1 MKISPLAA
9 SFVLLIACSP
19 FAVAVTPPENPSP
32 ERPTPFIPFGE
43 SSSITSPSLVDLT
56 VSLPESPSAAL
67 PDAPQAQTKDTP
79 VGPVVPP
86 PPSPPKQ
93 TKRILFI
100 VPNFRSVTA
109 DEKLPPTTTRQKFK
123 LLLDDTFDYSAFAET
138 AVLAGMGEAQGSEK
152 EFHGGWP
159 GYARYYWHSYADLT
173 VGNAMTEFVFPVAT
187 HEDPRYYTLGHGGF
201 FRRSYYSVSRLA
213 ITRNDQGNP
222 TPNFSE
228 VVGNGAA
235 ASISSL
241 YYPSAE
247 RTWTKIGQHWVLQ
260 LGIDGLSNL
269 LKEFWPE
276 VNRDLFHG
284 KY

>member
-1 MKISPLAA
+1 MKIPSLI
-9 SFVLLIACSP
+9 SSVFLLIASSSI
-19 FAVAVTPPENPSP
+19 AQN
-32 ERPTPFIPFGE
+32 TPFHESQGAAAHQPADSYAAE
-43 SSSITSPSLVDLT
+43 SSSVSDVSTST
-56 VSLPESPSAAL
+56 AASSTL
-67 PDAPQAQTKDTP
+67 PDAPQAQTTQETP
-79 VGPVVPP
+79 VGPVVPAATA
-86 PPSPPKQ
+86 PPKQ

-138 AVLAGMGEAQGSEK
+138 AILAGMGEIQNSEK

-187 HEDPRYYTLGHGGF
+187 REDPRYYTLGHGGLI
-201 FRRSYYSVSRLA
+201 RRSVYSVSRLV
-213 ITRNDQGNP
+213 ITRNNDGNN
-222 TPNFSE
+222 TANISE

-235 ASISSL
+235 AGISSL

-247 RTWTKIGQHWVLQ
+247 RTWTKVGQHWVLQ